1 MMLIKSV
8 VLLIKSKERSDVM
21 NIKKVSEIT
30 DVSADTIRYYERIG
44 LLPRITRTN
53 SGVRDFT
60 EREIGILEFVRCFRK
75 AGMSVEALIEYI
87 SLLEEGEGTERERLR
102 LLTEQR
108 DEMDDRIYELNQARE
123 RLNYK
128 IENYEN
134 IIQKHEQ
141 KLFTESE
148 EN

>member
-1 MMLIKSV
+1 
-8 VLLIKSKERSDVM
+8 M

-141 KLFTESE
+141 KLFTENE

>member
-1 MMLIKSV
+1 
-8 VLLIKSKERSDVM
+8 M

-102 LLTEQR
+102 LLTERR

>member
-1 MMLIKSV
+1 
-8 VLLIKSKERSDVM
+8 M

-60 EREIGILEFVRCFRK
+60 EREIGILEFVLCFRK
-75 AGMSVEALIEYI
+75 AGMSVEALIEYF

>member
-1 MMLIKSV
+1 
-8 VLLIKSKERSDVM
+8 M

-53 SGVRDFT
+53 SGVRNFT
-60 EREIGILEFVRCFRK
+60 EREIGILEFVCCFRK

>member
-1 MMLIKSV
+1 
-8 VLLIKSKERSDVM
+8 M

-87 SLLEEGEGTERERLR
+87 SLLEEGEGTEKERLR

>member
-1 MMLIKSV
+1 
-8 VLLIKSKERSDVM
+8 M

-60 EREIGILEFVRCFRK
+60 EREIGILDFVRCFRK

-108 DEMDDRIYELNQARE
+108 DEMDDRIYKLNQARE

>member
-1 MMLIKSV
+1 
-8 VLLIKSKERSDVM
+8 M

-44 LLPRITRTN
+44 LVPRITRTN

>member
-1 MMLIKSV
+1 
-8 VLLIKSKERSDVM
+8 M

-108 DEMDDRIYELNQARE
+108 DEMDDRIYKLNQARE

-141 KLFTESE
+141 ELFTESE

>member
-1 MMLIKSV
+1 
-8 VLLIKSKERSDVM
+8 M

-44 LLPRITRTN
+44 LLPRKQRTN
-53 SGVRDFT
+53 SKIPISRSVKSRT
-60 EREIGILEFVRCFRK
+60 PEFVRCFRK